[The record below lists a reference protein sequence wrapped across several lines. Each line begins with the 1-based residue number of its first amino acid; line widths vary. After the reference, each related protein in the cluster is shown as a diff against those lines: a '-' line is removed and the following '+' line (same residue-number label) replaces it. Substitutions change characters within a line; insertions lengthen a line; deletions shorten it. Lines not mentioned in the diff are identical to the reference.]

1 MASADLILHVYSP
14 QSHRVHRGFICFTH
28 RPLPMGKTQT
38 ALKGNYSIIRTV
50 YLHPMIMMEYVCARE
65 KRCTLIPDL

>member
-1 MASADLILHVYSP
+1 MASAGLISNVYSP
-14 QSHRVHRGFICFTH
+14 QSHRVHRGFICFAH

-50 YLHPMIMMEYVCARE
+50 SAPHANDGVRLRQRKEMY
-65 KRCTLIPDL
+65 PDP